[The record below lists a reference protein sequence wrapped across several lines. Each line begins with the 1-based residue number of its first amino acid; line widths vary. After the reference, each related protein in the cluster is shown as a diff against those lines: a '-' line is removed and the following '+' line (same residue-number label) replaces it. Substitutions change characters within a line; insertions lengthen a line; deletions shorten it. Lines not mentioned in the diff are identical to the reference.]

1 MSSVQAYSTFFVD
14 GLYFGI
20 LTSEVIEL
28 TKGLEVTPVPLGPI
42 GVSGFINL
50 RGQIVTA
57 IDMRK
62 RLGLHPIEHSDTTI
76 SLFFQDQ
83 GTLFGLLVD
92 DVSDILELD
101 QSSFEEPP
109 SNISLAS
116 RELILGVHK
125 LPQRLLLILD
135 PHKIISGIDTVLA

>member
-1 MSSVQAYSTFFVD
+1 MSTAQAYSTFSVGDFY
-14 GLYFGI
+14 LGI

-28 TKGLEVTPVPLGPI
+28 TKGLEVTPVPLGPV

-62 RLGLHPIEHSDTTI
+62 RLGLHSIEHSDTTI
-76 SLFFQDQ
+76 SLFFEDQ

-101 QSSFEEPP
+101 KSSFEEPP
-109 SNISLAS
+109 SNLSLAS
-116 RELILGVHK
+116 SELILGVHK
-125 LPQRLLLILD
+125 LPHKLLLILD

>member
-28 TKGLEVTPVPLGPI
+28 TKGLEITPVPLGPV

-62 RLGLHPIEHSDTTI
+62 RLGLHSIEHSDTTI

-135 PHKIISGIDTVLA
+135 PNKIISGIDTVLA

>member
-28 TKGLEVTPVPLGPI
+28 TKGLEVTPVPLGPV

-62 RLGLHPIEHSDTTI
+62 RLGLHSIENSDTTI

-125 LPQRLLLILD
+125 LPQKLLLILD
-135 PHKIISGIDTVLA
+135 PSKIISGIDIVLT

>member
-14 GLYFGI
+14 DLYFGI

-28 TKGLEVTPVPLGPI
+28 TKGLEVTPVPLGPV

-62 RLGLHPIEHSDTTI
+62 RLGLHTIENSDTTI

-125 LPQRLLLILD
+125 LPQKLLLILD
-135 PHKIISGIDTVLA
+135 PSKIISGIDIVLT

>member
-28 TKGLEVTPVPLGPI
+28 TKGLEVTPVPLGPV

-62 RLGLHPIEHSDTTI
+62 RLGLHSIEHSESTI

-135 PHKIISGIDTVLA
+135 PHKIISGIDTVLT